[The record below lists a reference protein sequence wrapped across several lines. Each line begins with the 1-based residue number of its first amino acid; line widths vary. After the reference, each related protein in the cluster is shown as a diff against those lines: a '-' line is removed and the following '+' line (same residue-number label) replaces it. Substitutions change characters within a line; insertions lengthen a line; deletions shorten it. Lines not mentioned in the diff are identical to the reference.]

1 MPDLI
6 IRNIDNTVMTA
17 LGARAKQHGCSMEEA
32 ACRILVQGLSL
43 APAARPQDAPARL
56 PFGQELRQQ
65 LAGLGSLDIPQRNPV
80 RLARRAGAS
89 QADL

>member
-6 IRNIDNTVMTA
+6 IRNIDNIVMIA
-17 LGARAKQHGCSMEEA
+17 LGARATPHGCSLEEE

-43 APAARPQDAPARL
+43 APAAPPQDVPARL

-65 LAGLGSLDIPQRNPV
+65 LAGLGALDIPQRNPV
-80 RLARRAGAS
+80 RPTRRADAS
-89 QADL
+89 RADL